1 MKGPTFS
8 PMFRKFAISYLIVLL
23 LPNIAGYLSYRA
35 SADVAVAN
43 SVENSRLLLN
53 QSKEILETRLNEV
66 KSFTKQLAINQDLT
80 RLMSETLPEGEHN
93 VYGLWKM
100 SRDISNFS
108 KTNEYLQSFY
118 IYLNNSDVVLAP
130 DAVFFRPEHFYAN
143 NRYADMSLQEW
154 REGMLNRIHENEI
167 LPLSPYVRSNNPSS
181 VITVVQSLPLNS
193 LYRPKATV
201 VVTINERKVGSLL
214 DSMSERYGGWGF
226 ITDGDGNT
234 MLASGIDQA
243 DIEQLAR
250 VPSGLEEDWRRFENG
265 MLLISI
271 RSDATGWRYT
281 AGIPEGVV
289 KEKAN
294 QIQRETW
301 TFNAVALLAGLLIV
315 VLFSY
320 RNSAPIARLLGMFKE
335 HPGTDGS
342 AIRNEYVFL
351 AGSISRLMSSNKEL
365 EEELD
370 KQLPL
375 LRDSFVKRLLTGEF
389 LSPGEIA
396 AVSSRLGMKP
406 LPERGCVGLVRM
418 IGYDSESSEEMIH
431 EYNLARLVLKAKLL
445 ETMPRLLITDWGSDK
460 IAVLYPFG
468 ETESGEAEEEDGFAR
483 RLEQASG
490 NALRNYPMTL
500 ALATGDSYRTLR
512 DVSRSFDEAQ
522 QALEHSAYAGENRLT
537 RYREIV
543 RETEMFYYPIDT
555 EQRLLKT
562 LKAGDAE
569 ESLRVLDRVL
579 TMNLA
584 ERELSYEM
592 RQQLISELKGTLL
605 KLLDQQ
611 PFYDEEFAAAVGSRI
626 AQLQPADKTEKL
638 RSALEWIVNELCR
651 DVSKKKVDRYHETI
665 EAVKQFIEREYA
677 NADLSLYR
685 IVEAV
690 NRPEKFVTQL
700 FKEYAGESP
709 IDYLERVRIG
719 RAAELLLENELTIDE
734 IAVQVG
740 YNSGH
745 SFRRAFKRVKGTAP
759 SAYRQSSL

>member
-1 MKGPTFS
+1 MRGRTFS
-8 PMFRKFAISYLIVLL
+8 PVFRKFAISYLIVLL

-66 KSFTKQLAINQDLT
+66 KSFTKQLAINQDLI
-80 RLMSETLPEGEHN
+80 RLMSEKLPQGEYN

-100 SRDISNFS
+100 SKDISNFS

-118 IYLNNSDVVLAP
+118 IYLNNSDVLLAP

-143 NRYADMSLQEW
+143 NRYAAMSLQEW
-154 REGMLNRIHENEI
+154 RESMLNRIHDNEI
-167 LPLSPYVRSNNPSS
+167 LPLRPYFRGNNSSS

-193 LYRPKATV
+193 LYKPKATV
-201 VVTINERKVGSLL
+201 AVTINERKVGSLL
-214 DSMSERYGGWGF
+214 DSMSAKYGGWGF
-226 ITDGDGNT
+226 ITDRDGHT

-243 DIEQLAR
+243 DIEKLSR
-250 VPSGLEEDWRRFENG
+250 VPSGREEDWQRFDNG

-271 RSDATGWRYT
+271 RSDTTGWLYT

-301 TFNAVALLAGLLIV
+301 TFNAVALLVGLLIV

-335 HPGTDGS
+335 HPGTDAS
-342 AIRNEYVFL
+342 PIRNEYVFL

-396 AVSSRLGMKP
+396 AVSSRIGMKP
-406 LPERGCVGLVRM
+406 LSDHGCVGLVRV
-418 IGYDSESSEEMIH
+418 IGYESESSEEMIH
-431 EYNLARLVLKAKLL
+431 EYNLTRLVLKAKLL
-445 ETMPRLLITDWGSDK
+445 EELPQLLITDWGSDRV
-460 IAVLYPFG
+460 AVLYPFG
-468 ETESGEAEEEDGFAR
+468 DAENGEAEEGFAEW
-483 RLEQASG
+483 LERVSG
-490 NALRNYPMTL
+490 NVLRRYRMNL
-500 ALATGDSYRTLR
+500 ALATGDPYRTLR
-512 DVSRSFDEAQ
+512 DVSRSFEEAQ

-537 RYREIV
+537 RYRDIMK
-543 RETEMFYYPIDT
+543 ETEMFYYPIDT

-569 ESLRVLDRVL
+569 ESMRILDRVL

-611 PFYDEEFAAAVGSRI
+611 PFYDGEFAAAVGSQI
-626 AQLQPADKTEKL
+626 AQLQPADKAEKL
-638 RSALEWIVNELCR
+638 RGGLEWIVNELCR
-651 DVSKKKVDRYHETI
+651 GISKKKIDRYHETI

-719 RAAELLLENELTIDE
+719 RAAGLLLENELTIDE

-745 SFRRAFKRVKGTAP
+745 SFRRAFKRVKGVSP
-759 SAYRQSSL
+759 SAYRQSSP